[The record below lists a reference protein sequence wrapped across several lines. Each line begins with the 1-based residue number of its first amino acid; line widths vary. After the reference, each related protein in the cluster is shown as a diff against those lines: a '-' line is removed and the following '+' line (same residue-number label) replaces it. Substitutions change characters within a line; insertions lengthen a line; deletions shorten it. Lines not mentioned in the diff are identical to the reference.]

1 MGLFKKSKQEE
12 PVIRSAHQD
21 AAKKECCCKHTE
33 KSRSEQTQSAEEFS
47 TDEPSAVCQ
56 DGCCCCCSGD
66 CIESKESV
74 ISGTGD
80 SGITIKILGSGCK
93 NCIMLYENVHTALKE
108 LGLQAEV
115 VKVTDLAEITGYG
128 VMSTPAMVINEKVV
142 SYGKVLKPAE
152 VKKLLERDR

>member
-1 MGLFKKSKQEE
+1 
-12 PVIRSAHQD
+12 
-21 AAKKECCCKHTE
+21 
-33 KSRSEQTQSAEEFS
+33 
-47 TDEPSAVCQ
+47 
-56 DGCCCCCSGD
+56 
-66 CIESKESV
+66 
-74 ISGTGD
+74 
-80 SGITIKILGSGCK
+80 
-93 NCIMLYENVHTALKE
+93 MLYENVHTALKE